1 MKLRKR
7 PTGQEAPAKGVTSG
21 MAGTAG
27 TSPVASQ
34 KSGPKKKS
42 TEDSVMDFLKCG
54 CCGNIFHQLE
64 GFIQH
69 KQKGCGIKEESEE
82 DADKDKAVKPPSNK
96 TAQSNTE
103 AAPVVKSEKKPAV
116 DPPERKVAGTAT
128 ASKNNGVQRPG
139 KRLLTNYLHHKQ
151 VLQQR
156 LRQQKKL
163 QRPCKTAA
171 SERLLTHA
179 SKPALSKSPAASS
192 GTSKG
197 STQSPASHVRKA
209 GTASS
214 VGDQATKK
222 KVYIVEKI
230 LEKRETNGKVE
241 YLLKW
246 KGYPDSEN
254 CWEPEE
260 NIISKRLIQLF
271 EKEQAALNKEPTD
284 AQEDELDDEP
294 PPEGDEETEGAN
306 SKRQEP
312 IFSALGLHRQ
322 GQEVGTPPKDTPRRG
337 RSSKSAAK
345 DFIKT
350 VCSKRLH
357 SPESPP
363 VQHVAKRSAS
373 FPAGW
378 TPSDDAAERE
388 LEENEA
394 AEDALA
400 VVYIPKPNDPGKFIA
415 VKGEQRQVSGL
426 DRADLNPIVLLG
438 PKPWLG
444 PSCPSALSEEGVGAS
459 EAKKDEPLGS
469 SQGEDTSSSTIPA
482 SEGRSSEDSKSM
494 QQEPRV
500 INVEVVQLGEP
511 IDVDEE
517 DDDSSYEPPAS
528 SSAKLPAAADKTHM
542 KSLFSSPSRQLAYH
556 RGPGRPRKPT
566 LPTPARRGR
575 KRKRPTRD
583 DFYYEDDDVDFVPAL
598 SRTTKCKTVVEVV
611 GEDGDPPPEGVP
623 VKKRPGRPRKNPPN
637 PMQFLSPQ
645 QKKLLAARRG
655 RKKLVRPRV
664 HKNRVFVV
672 MEDATVVEVSG
683 TDRQKA
689 VQWATEKVQAMVE
702 GKLAAAEEVALDEDA
717 GQQGGTDGSSKAS
730 AAEVPST
737 ASAAA
742 ARKKGGT
749 QMSLEECT
757 EDAVDDTHTL
767 KLPNTVQLV
776 ESELPLAEAENS
788 DSLIGMF
795 LFRQVYSPND
805 TSLQCLFCQSKYVFR
820 FPVDLE
826 KHYHVIH
833 EIAVHS
839 AKAEFSEAVVFVCV
853 PPDVTEDTTLNS
865 SCRFCDITLRT
876 LSEVRDHYP
885 EVHSKTVRL
894 VPESAVTELAG
905 RFYCSVCSSG
915 SSTFDEHHAHMK
927 AAHRMQTY
935 TCRYCGY
942 CTPRTGRLRFHVKQ
956 RHLQDQPG
964 PHLQCS
970 VCSVYVHGRE
980 RLHKHILLSHAV
992 QTGQQTWSCAKCL
1005 QPCGNSKDLMLHISK
1020 CPLLRAD
1027 KGRGGKM
1034 VTATVGTGLASKA
1047 NLFYKCNHCSLT
1059 FTSEDEIKKHM
1070 ADGVHVPLGQQPQ
1083 EEVAVGDARASA
1095 EVPRGADGSVEENGS
1110 TSTPLLG
1117 VNGAAMGSST
1127 CFLCCMRFANSQS
1140 CQQHQHH
1147 VHMRWVKKGLPDC
1160 SSEDIAGG
1168 QYGSMPD
1175 AEQLQQSLG
1184 SDIDVSQQRAVDSII
1199 QATAETG
1206 EEGGSAETTEVNP
1219 AGAVEAQ
1226 PSEGNSSED
1235 GGKSQPSL
1243 TPADIPSDAQLLEL
1257 GFPTK
1262 VGHYCHVCDAVIKSY
1277 ALYYLHMY
1285 NLHRLE
1291 KRFQCI
1297 VTACSKTFTCA
1308 SAFQRHSLRHNQK
1321 SESFCSMCDM
1331 VFDNN
1336 EHLQDH
1342 FLSADH
1348 ANKYMKVQERY
1359 NRSEPR
1365 NYRCRVCHSWFGLFA
1380 TFVKH
1385 METESH
1391 QYQCH
1396 HCGLLFV
1403 QAGPRRNH
1411 IQSVHPELAN
1421 ICEICG
1427 AKLPNSQA
1435 LWSHLS
1441 LHSIVHECMKC
1452 HRRFLQREQLL
1463 AHMEVHAPPTPC
1475 PWQGCNRRLA
1485 TKVGLYNHLRMH
1497 RGDTDYRCLTCGR
1510 GFFKKKALDT
1520 HMKLHEEP
1528 SVMARMAQEIQDVP
1542 AHDNQEETAGELIQL
1557 ICAGCLNGFESE
1569 DLFAAHVCTGHHGQG
1584 QEQAFVA
1591 SDSSVINPIL
1601 ITQDGTLQHTELGGA
1616 PELVTTTEDGIT
1628 TTVTINPQEDLAT
1641 QLARAVAEATGPGQ
1655 VTVSINTADGIA
1667 TISQDPRDL
1676 AAFEGADHVSAPN
1689 AAQFELALQAVAEQ
1703 SGDGRILVQQVG
1715 QHGEMQQVV
1724 VQEEIMQQDAM
1735 QEHESIQNENG
1746 EQEALEQQRM
1756 LEQQQVFEQ
1765 QQTLEEQQVLEQQEM
1780 EQQQALNQ
1788 QHVLEHQQAL
1798 DHEQLALQHQT
1809 ELEHHV
1815 LEQGET
1821 VDQQHSLGHQQMA
1834 EQQDEVEEQQILQ
1847 QEQVLAHQQTLEHQE
1862 LMEHQH
1868 LLEHQQALEQQV
1880 EDHQS
1885 LQQQDNV
1892 HTEEGLEQEQQSPD
1906 EEVQQHILEHEV
1918 MHEEFQ
1924 HEHMVEEAQEE
1935 AVEGEMTVDDDA
1947 AHLLMAAASQEGV
1960 DHLAVESENGEVI
1973 HFAIVRHEGEEEQET
1988 THEISAGGLIA
1999 LEGGDPSMYAAMTT
2013 SAQLETDTKVVGAF
2027 STNSPLL
2034 SVGEGMT
2041 SAVLRQ
2047 EGVLEGSEQMVTTEP
2062 HEQGTVVEHMELE
2075 GEGEG
2080 QMPIVMMVSGDQEGL
2095 VGGEQQA
2102 YTNAAVVKVPTSD
2115 GGERVLLIPISSDG
2129 GETVFALPSGLS
2141 LEGEHGDTV
2150 TLEGA
2155 SGSHSILTLPMV
2167 TEGNQEVMQFAE
2179 ETGQ

>member
-7 PTGQEAPAKGVTSG
+7 PRGTAPPVKKRMAGTGGGPSGGSQKSSTAPAKKQPSEEP
-21 MAGTAG
+21 A
-27 TSPVASQ
+27 
-34 KSGPKKKS
+34 
-42 TEDSVMDFLKCG
+42 MDFLKCG
-54 CCGNIFHQLE
+54 SCGNIFNQLD

-69 KQKGCGIKEESEE
+69 KQKGCGIKQDTTGDSGKEAKPATGKETAAQPKVEPTSPTTSGPE
-82 DADKDKAVKPPSNK
+82 KKVAVDNVKKETGGPGPS
-96 TAQSNTE
+96 
-103 AAPVVKSEKKPAV
+103 APVKSNGEQKPG
-116 DPPERKVAGTAT
+116 R
-128 ASKNNGVQRPG
+128 
-139 KRLLTNYLHHKQ
+139 RLLSNYLHHKQ
-151 VLQQR
+151 VLQHR

-163 QRPCKTAA
+163 QLQRACKAA
-171 SERLLTHA
+171 VGERRQVATKA
-179 SKPALSKSPAASS
+179 PTSKSPTPSTSHHAA
-192 GTSKG
+192 KG
-197 STQSPASHVRKA
+197 GGGAQQQNPAQCGRCQHCLRSEDCGQCTNCQEKTRTPAGPSRARKKCLMRKCRVA
-209 GTASS
+209 CS
-214 VGDQATKK
+214 K

-230 LEKRETNGKVE
+230 LKKRETNGKVE
-241 YLLKW
+241 FLLKW

-271 EKEQAALNKEPTD
+271 EEEEKKKKGSTDDKPEQPDEEPPAD
-284 AQEDELDDEP
+284 AEDEA
-294 PPEGDEETEGAN
+294 EGGG
-306 SKRQEP
+306 SKRREP
-312 IFSALGLHRQ
+312 ILSALGLHRQ
-322 GQEVGTPPKDTPRRG
+322 GQETAGPSKEVGRRG

-357 SPESPP
+357 SPDSSPNR
-363 VQHVAKRSAS
+363 HTAKRSAP

-378 TPSDDAAERE
+378 SASDEAAEKA
-388 LEENEA
+388 LNEDMA

-415 VKGEQRQVSGL
+415 VKGDPRQVSGL
-426 DRADLNPIVLLG
+426 ERANLNPIVVLG

-444 PSCPSALSEEGVGAS
+444 GPHTSAHSIDGAGPSG
-459 EAKKDEPLGS
+459 AKKEGPLVS
-469 SQGEDTSSSTIPA
+469 SQGEESSSSLAPTE
-482 SEGRSSEDSKSM
+482 EGRSSEDSKSTK
-494 QQEPRV
+494 QEPKV
-500 INVEVVQLGEP
+500 INVEVVQLGAP

-517 DDDSSYEPPAS
+517 EEGEDATYEPAATAS
-528 SSAKLPAAADKTHM
+528 RRPVATDKAQI
-542 KSLFSSPSRQLAYH
+542 KSLFTSPSRQLAYH

-566 LPTPARRGR
+566 LSTPSRRGR
-575 KRKRPTRD
+575 KRRRPTRD
-583 DFYYEDDDVDFVPAL
+583 DFYYEDEDIDFVPAL
-598 SRTTKCKTVVEVV
+598 SRSTKCKTVVEVV
-611 GEDGDPPPEGVP
+611 GEDGELPPEGP
-623 VKKRPGRPRKNPPN
+623 TMKKKPGRPRKNPPN
-637 PMQFLSPQ
+637 PMQYLSAQ
-645 QKKLLAARRG
+645 QRKILAARRG

-689 VQWATEKVQAMVE
+689 VQWATEKVQELVE
-702 GKLAAAEEVALDEDA
+702 GKFPPREKVAPRNEEGE
-717 GQQGGTDGSSKAS
+717 QHTGTEPTAKSS
-730 AAEVPST
+730 AAEVATAPAN
-737 ASAAA
+737 ASAS
-742 ARKKGGT
+742 RKKSGS

-757 EDAVDDTHTL
+757 DDAVDDVHTL

-865 SCRFCDITLRT
+865 SCRFCEITLRT

-885 EVHSKTVRL
+885 DVHSKTVRL

-905 RFYCSVCSSG
+905 RFYCSVCSWG
-915 SSTFDEHHAHMK
+915 TPTFEEHHAHMK

-992 QTGQQTWSCAKCL
+992 QTGPQTWSCAKCL
-1005 QPCGNSKDLMLHISK
+1005 QPCGNSKDLMAHINK

-1027 KGRGGKM
+1027 KGRGGRL
-1034 VTATVGTGLASKA
+1034 VPITGGQGSASKT

-1059 FTSEDEIKKHM
+1059 FTSEEEIKKHM

-1083 EEVAVGDARASA
+1083 EEAAIGDARAAA
-1095 EVPRGADGSVEENGS
+1095 ETPRGADGSVEEEDVA
-1110 TSTPLLG
+1110 TPPMVG
-1117 VNGAAMGSST
+1117 VNGGAMGPST
-1127 CFLCCMRFANSQS
+1127 CFLCCMRFASSQA

-1147 VHMRWVKKGLPDC
+1147 VHMRWVKKGLPD
-1160 SSEDIAGG
+1160 SSFEDLTGA

-1175 AEQLQQSLG
+1175 AEQLEQGLG
-1184 SDIDVSQQRAVDSII
+1184 GDTDLSQQRAVDSII
-1199 QATAETG
+1199 QAATEAGEEQDGETAENTDANTPSTTV
-1206 EEGGSAETTEVNP
+1206 EGQPNEGSGDD
-1219 AGAVEAQ
+1219 AGKDQ
-1226 PSEGNSSED
+1226 PN
-1235 GGKSQPSL
+1235 L
-1243 TPADIPSDAQLLEL
+1243 TSADIPSDAQLLEL

-1277 ALYYLHMY
+1277 ALYYLHMH

-1297 VTACSKTFTCA
+1297 VTACGKTFTCT

-1348 ANKYMKVQERY
+1348 ANKYMRVQERY

-1528 SVMARMAQEIQDVP
+1528 SAMARMGQGVPLLAEIQDMP
-1542 AHDNQEETAGELIQL
+1542 GQENQEEAGGELIQL

-1569 DLFAAHVCTGHHGQG
+1569 DLFAAHVCTGHQG
-1584 QEQAFVA
+1584 QEQAFVT

-1601 ITQDGTLQHTELGGA
+1601 ITQDGTLQHAELTGG
-1616 PELVTTTEDGIT
+1616 PELVATASEDGIT

-1667 TISQDPRDL
+1667 TISQDPQDM
-1676 AAFEGADHVSAPN
+1676 AAFERTEQEIAADSAT
-1689 AAQFELALQAVAEQ
+1689 QFQMALQAAKQQCPEEGV
-1703 SGDGRILVQQVG
+1703 LVQQ
-1715 QHGEMQQVV
+1715 M
-1724 VQEEIMQQDAM
+1724 
-1735 QEHESIQNENG
+1735 
-1746 EQEALEQQRM
+1746 
-1756 LEQQQVFEQ
+1756 
-1765 QQTLEEQQVLEQQEM
+1765 EQQE
-1780 EQQQALNQ
+1780 
-1788 QHVLEHQQAL
+1788 V
-1798 DHEQLALQHQT
+1798 
-1809 ELEHHV
+1809 V
-1815 LEQGET
+1815 
-1821 VDQQHSLGHQQMA
+1821 
-1834 EQQDEVEEQQILQ
+1834 QQDEITEQEVMQHEVEQREEAVQESEVTHEYEGLQEDDTIQQQEAVEHDGPQHLEDEVQEQEVAEPEASQQHEQAGLQ
-1847 QEQVLAHQQTLEHQE
+1847 QQEEMQCDEMTQQQLEQ
-1862 LMEHQH
+1862 MEHQH
-1868 LLEHQQALEQQV
+1868 IVEEEHQV
-1880 EDHQS
+1880 ER
-1885 LQQQDNV
+1885 
-1892 HTEEGLEQEQQSPD
+1892 
-1906 EEVQQHILEHEV
+1906 
-1918 MHEEFQ
+1918 
-1924 HEHMVEEAQEE
+1924 
-1935 AVEGEMTVDDDA
+1935 EMTVDDDA

-1960 DHLAVESENGEVI
+1960 DHLSVESESGEVI
-1973 HFAIVRHEGEEEQET
+1973 HFAIVRQGDEGEGQEASMD
-1988 THEISAGGLIA
+1988 EMVSLGEVIA
-1999 LEGGDPSMYAAMTT
+1999 MEGGDSSVYAAMTT
-2013 SAQLETDTKVVGAF
+2013 SAHLETDTKVVGAL
-2027 STNSPLL
+2027 STDSPLL
-2034 SVGEGMT
+2034 SVGEGIT
-2041 SAVLRQ
+2041 S
-2047 EGVLEGSEQMVTTEP
+2047 GVLKSEESMEGRGQVMATEQDEQVEEAM
-2062 HEQGTVVEHMELE
+2062 HEVEFAGD
-2075 GEGEG
+2075 GEE
-2080 QMPIVMMVSGDQEGL
+2080 QMPIVMMVSEGQENL
-2095 VGGEQQA
+2095 VGAEEQG

-2115 GGERVLLIPISSDG
+2115 GGERVLLIPISTDG
-2129 GETVFALPSGLS
+2129 GETVFTLPGGLS
-2141 LEGEHGDTV
+2141 LEGEHGGEVALDSAPPSPGV
-2150 TLEGA
+2150 
-2155 SGSHSILTLPMV
+2155 LTLPVV
-2167 TEGNQEVMQFAE
+2167 TDAVGNQVAVQFAGD
-2179 ETGQ
+2179 TGE